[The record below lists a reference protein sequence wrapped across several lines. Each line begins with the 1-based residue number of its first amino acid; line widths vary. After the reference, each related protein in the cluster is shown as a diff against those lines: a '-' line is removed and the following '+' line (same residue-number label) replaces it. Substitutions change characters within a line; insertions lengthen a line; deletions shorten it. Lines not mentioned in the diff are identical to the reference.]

1 MGAGSLRIAFPN
13 VFLPPMT
20 TIHAAVVLVTSGFF
34 ACSGGSSQ
42 PPGPPVD
49 LVITGGNTQ
58 SWYFSN
64 RLPTPLSVIATDPS
78 GAGVP
83 GVVVMWSASSGG
95 VNPTQSTTD
104 ASGVATTIDSLGSS
118 TTQSVTATFTGLAI
132 VASFSEFGQA
142 PPTAGAV
149 AVTDFAFTPD
159 SVVVQA
165 GGTVTWT
172 WNSGLTLHN
181 VTFQSGPTIPSP
193 STDLSG
199 TTTFNTTFT
208 NVGLYIYHC
217 THHPISMTGK
227 VVVVH

>member
-58 SWYFSN
+58 SWYFNN

-95 VNPTQSTTD
+95 VTPTQSTTD

-149 AVTDFAFTPD
+149 AVSDFAFNPD
-159 SVVVQA
+159 SVVVQS

-172 WNSGLTLHN
+172 VAAMSSNHT
-181 VTFQSGPTIPSP
+181 VTYTSGPTLPNS
-193 STDLSG
+193 SG
-199 TTTFNTTFT
+199 QLTAGSSFNTMFT
-208 NVGLYIYHC
+208 NVGTYFYHC
-217 THHPISMTGK
+217 SVHPVNMTGT